1 MNPQPARAG
10 RSSAR
15 RARGRSI
22 IPRERL
28 VSGLTQSDESAI
40 VLICAPAG
48 FGKST
53 VLAEWEHADPR
64 PFAWLTL
71 AARHD
76 DPVLLTES
84 IAGALAELAP
94 VGENVYLAL
103 NGSKEGALNVAVPRL
118 LESLHHGDAPLVL
131 ALDDVQ
137 EVSDPDSLSIISAIA
152 RGLPEGSQLALASR
166 TEPAIRLGRSRANRN
181 LIELDAGDLAMT
193 RRETD
198 AMLRA
203 CGLSLDPKSVDV
215 LRERTEGW
223 PAALYLAALSLGE
236 AADPDADARR
246 FAGDDRLVVD
256 YLRDEFIDNLDQEDA
271 SFLARTSILNELSGD
286 LCDAVLD
293 SEGSASTLRD
303 LARSNAL
310 VKSLDSKDHSFKY
323 HALLRDML
331 VAELRRVHPREE
343 LGLRGRAAGWY
354 AERGDYDSAVP
365 HAVASGDT
373 EAAASLIWS
382 QAGTYTS
389 TGRVTTVKRWL
400 NLFYEAQI
408 ANSPMLCLARAT
420 TELGSG
426 NGAEVVHWTARARAN
441 LDDRPRQDAEAI
453 RVAAGAIEA
462 CGVAREGVISMRTRA
477 AEAFALMEAEDPWRS
492 SCRLV
497 EGASLHL
504 TGEPALA
511 REALEDAARRGIVVA
526 PGINTVALAQ
536 LALLALDEDDLIEA
550 RRLSME
556 SIKRFRLNALIDQPT
571 QALVPAVAG
580 FVEAQRGDPTSAGR
594 DIKRAVSLLSRLN
607 DFSPWLRTETR
618 IVIAR
623 ALVRLD
629 DVPAARRQIAN
640 ASRELRLTPDA
651 PLLAQWLAT
660 AQEEADAATMG
671 GRSPLTKMELKVLQ
685 YLPGHLSF
693 PRIAEELF
701 LSLNTVKTH
710 VRAIYMKLDVS
721 SRAEAV
727 IRARQAGLLGEGGD
741 PSPPSHEL

>member
-10 RSSAR
+10 RGSAR

-40 VLICAPAG
+40 ILICAPAG

-53 VLAEWEHADPR
+53 VLAEWEPADPR

-71 AARHD
+71 AERHD

-94 VGENVYLAL
+94 IGEDVYLAL
-103 NGSKEGALNVAVPRL
+103 NGSKEGVLNVAVPRL
-118 LESLHHGDAPLVL
+118 LESLHRGDAPMVL
-131 ALDDVQ
+131 ALDDVH
-137 EVSDPDSLSIISAIA
+137 EVSDPDSLSVISTIA

-166 TEPAIRLGRSRANRN
+166 TEPAIRLGRFRANRD

-203 CGLSLDPKSVDV
+203 CGLRLDPKSVDV

-236 AADPDADARR
+236 AADPDVDARR

-256 YLRDEFIDNLDQEDA
+256 YLRDEFIDNLDRDVA
-271 SFLARTSILNELSGD
+271 SFLTRTSILNELSGD

-323 HALLRDML
+323 HSLLRDML
-331 VAELRRVHPREE
+331 VAELRRTHPREE
-343 LGLRGRAAGWY
+343 LELRGRAAAWY
-354 AERGDYDSAVP
+354 AERGDYDSAVT

-400 NLFYEAQI
+400 NLFNEAQI
-408 ANSPMLCLARAT
+408 ANSPMLCLVRAT

-426 NGAEVVHWTARARAN
+426 NGADVVHWTARARAH
-441 LDDRPRQDAEAI
+441 LDDSPRQDAESI

-462 CGVAREGVISMRTRA
+462 CGAARDGVVSMRERA
-477 AEAFALMEAEDPWRS
+477 VEAFTLMAAEDPWRS

-497 EGASLHL
+497 EGASRHL

-511 REALEDAARRGIVVA
+511 REALEDAARRGLVVA

-550 RRLSME
+550 RRLSQE
-556 SIKRFRLNALIDQPT
+556 SIKRFRLNALADQPT

-580 FVEAQRGDPTSAGR
+580 FVEAQRGDPTTAGR
-594 DIKRAVSLLSRLN
+594 DIKRAVSLLSRLK

-629 DVPAARRQIAN
+629 DVPGARRQIDD

-651 PLLAQWLAT
+651 PLLAQWLDEARK
-660 AQEEADAATMG
+660 EADAATMS
-671 GRSPLTKMELKVLQ
+671 GRSPLTKMELRVLQ

-693 PRIAEELF
+693 PKIAEELF

-727 IRARQAGLLGEGGD
+727 TCAREAGLLGEGGD
-741 PSPPSHEL
+741 PSPPSHEH